1 MHILKV
7 AVILIITVPIAFSGC
22 AGLGKSSRAHRYLF
36 VSQRPFRT
44 EATVMSRREI
54 QTTVEFRSNPRG
66 ASVYAYDERSC
77 KKSTFLGRTPCRYNV
92 MTYSITDYAD
102 MSKEY
107 EVIID
112 LPAAETA
119 SVDYFDPENTWGEI
133 TFSFL
138 LDKRGYEPLITRV
151 EVQATNEILVRA
163 LSGQPVPSY
172 TVEAALE
179 RKE

>member
-1 MHILKV
+1 MTIRKA
-7 AVILIITVPIAFSGC
+7 AVVLIIAVPIVLGGC
-22 AGLGKSSRAHRYLF
+22 AGLKKSGRSHRYLF
-36 VSQRPFRT
+36 VSQRPFKT

-54 QTTVEFRSNPRG
+54 HTTVEFWSNPQG
-66 ASVYAYDERSC
+66 SAVYAYDERTG

-151 EVQATNEILVRA
+151 GVQATNEILVRA
-163 LSGQPVPSY
+163 LSGQLVPSY